1 MVHHHRRMR
10 PGRIGDFQHMSA
22 PDREPLLR
30 RIAEQLEAD
39 ARVAAAWLTGS
50 IGRGEDD
57 AWSDLDLHVAVYDQH
72 LRAFLVDRHALYDR
86 IGRTVLIQQEMPSN
100 AQAGGHFQ
108 LVVFDGPLEV
118 DWNVGPLSLARRPP
132 WHVLLLA
139 REDVPLVAPP
149 KLSPEE
155 RRAQCQD
162 RLVFLWAMAP
172 IAVKYIA
179 RGDTSRAVS
188 QIGLV
193 RNAFIALWRLLET
206 GSGTVNGMNQP
217 LEHELQRRLPVFG
230 PTIDPKACLA
240 ALRQLCDLTV
250 ELHPRTA
257 ALGVS
262 IPDGMP
268 DQLARLAAD
277 ETAPS

>member
-1 MVHHHRRMR
+1 MRRDC
-10 PGRIGDFQHMSA
+10 IGDFQQMSA

-30 RIAEQLEAD
+30 RIAEQLEVD

-72 LRAFLVDRHALYDR
+72 LRAFWVDRHALYER
-86 IGRTVLIQQEMPSN
+86 IGRAVLIQQEMPSN
-100 AQAGGHFQ
+100 AQAGGYFQ

-118 DWNVGPLSLARRPP
+118 DWNVGPLSLSRRAL
-132 WHVLLLA
+132 WHVPLLA

-155 RRAQCQD
+155 RRAQCQE
-162 RLVFLWAMAP
+162 RLVFVWAMAP

-193 RNAFIALWRLLET
+193 RNAFIALWRLVES

-217 LEHELQRRLPVFG
+217 LEPELKRLLPGFG
-230 PTIDPKACLA
+230 STIDPMACLA
-240 ALRQLCDLTV
+240 ALRQLCDLTI
-250 ELHPRTA
+250 ELHPRLA
-257 ALGVS
+257 AMGVS

-268 DQLARLAAD
+268 DQLAQLAAD
-277 ETAPS
+277 LTAPS